1 VLAVSFYR
9 LLGAAVA
16 QLFLIFLIITPELI
30 TRMTGREITLKV
42 SKAFPDD
49 SFVRSCLNLEFELW
63 DNDSLKTEIGYISLY
78 LDQKVFIPLQQKE
91 EVWVLKKDF
100 QIEKPEEEEEEEDG
114 VPKRSFQIEKPKGE
128 VFVTAKVSCWTY
140 STKDCRR
147 GKKFIFDFENYF
159 VPDWA
164 VKEWFSL
171 KDKDVKAKLLVDKS
185 GHAVLVKLIVNGSP
199 WP

>member
-1 VLAVSFYR
+1 VSFYR

-16 QLFLIFLIITPELI
+16 QLFLIFLIISPELV

-78 LDQKVFIPLQQKE
+78 LDQKIFIPLQQKE
-91 EVWVLKKDF
+91 EVWVLKKD
-100 QIEKPEEEEEEEDG
+100 
-114 VPKRSFQIEKPKGE
+114 FQIEKPKGE

-147 GKKFIFDFENYF
+147 GEKFIFDFENYF

-185 GHAVLVKLIVNGSP
+185 GHAVLVKLIVDGSP